1 VPIRYSGVTHRSR
14 VSGPGVLQPAIIL
27 CRKKEPDMDNDGC
40 VDLIILGGMVLFVMA
55 CIIAALL
62 WIM

>member
-1 VPIRYSGVTHRSR
+1 
-14 VSGPGVLQPAIIL
+14 
-27 CRKKEPDMDNDGC
+27 MDNDGC